1 MEILDLTSGIPSG
14 LSVGAGAWKMRLY
27 HGVEVGG
34 ENHSSCDARVLSLSS
49 DSGGLGG
56 KKRARR

>member
-1 MEILDLTSGIPSG
+1 MEVLALRSGIPSG

-34 ENHSSCDARVLSLSS
+34 EYHVRVRSLSS
-49 DSGGLGG
+49 DLGDLRE

>member
-1 MEILDLTSGIPSG
+1 MSGIPSG
-14 LSVGAGAWKMRLY
+14 LSVGLGTWKMRLY

-34 ENHSSCDARVLSLSS
+34 EYHSSCDARVLSLSR